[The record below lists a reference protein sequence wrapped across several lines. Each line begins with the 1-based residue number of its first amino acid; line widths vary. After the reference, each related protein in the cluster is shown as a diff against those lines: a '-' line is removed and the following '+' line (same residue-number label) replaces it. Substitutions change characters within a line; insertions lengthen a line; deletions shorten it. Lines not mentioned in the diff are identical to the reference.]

1 MHFDSIT
8 DDKGRREVF
17 FIYVNA
23 LDKIPNS
30 VKLRTWTFDCPVV
43 AVVEGNSG
51 EREVYAQIDDPQD
64 FEKLE
69 EVHGDDNR
77 LKSLELPSAT
87 TS

>member
-51 EREVYAQIDDPQD
+51 EREVYAQIDDPQ
-64 FEKLE
+64 
-69 EVHGDDNR
+69 VHGDDNR